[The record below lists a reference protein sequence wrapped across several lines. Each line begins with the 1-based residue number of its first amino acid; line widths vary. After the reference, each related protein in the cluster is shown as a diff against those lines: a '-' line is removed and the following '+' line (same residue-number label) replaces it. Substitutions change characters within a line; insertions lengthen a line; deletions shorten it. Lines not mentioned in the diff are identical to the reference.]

1 MLHNLTTKGGSM
13 KVHDIDRIIYYLGK
27 VFVGP
32 SDADELFRVIEV
44 LQKERQK
51 LEKKHVK
58 K

>member
-1 MLHNLTTKGGSM
+1 M

-32 SDADELFRVIEV
+32 SDTDELFRVIEV

>member
-1 MLHNLTTKGGSM
+1 M
-13 KVHDIDRIIYYLGK
+13 KVHDIDRIVYYLGK

-32 SDADELFRVIEV
+32 TDAEELYRLIDV
-44 LQKERQK
+44 LQKEQQK

>member
-1 MLHNLTTKGGSM
+1 M
-13 KVHDIDRIIYYLGK
+13 KVHDIDRIVYYLGK

-32 SDADELFRVIEV
+32 TDAEELYRLIDV

>member
-1 MLHNLTTKGGSM
+1 M

-32 SDADELFRVIEV
+32 SDAEDLFRVIEV

-51 LEKKHVK
+51 LEKKHVQK
-58 K
+58 

>member
-1 MLHNLTTKGGSM
+1 M
-13 KVHDIDRIIYYLGK
+13 KVHDIDRILYYLSK

-32 SDADELFRVIEV
+32 SDAEDLFRVIDV
-44 LQKERQK
+44 LNKEKQK